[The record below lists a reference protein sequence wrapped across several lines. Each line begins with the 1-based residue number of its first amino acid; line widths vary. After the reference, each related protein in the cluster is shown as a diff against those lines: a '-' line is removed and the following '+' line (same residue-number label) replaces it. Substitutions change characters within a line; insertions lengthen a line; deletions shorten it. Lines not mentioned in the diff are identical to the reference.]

1 MKFNVGCDDDIE
13 RAEEQQVGCYNNT
26 NQIWLIDMQ
35 LVLSLV
41 DVFDCTLR
49 TAPFIYLRYTGLTY
63 ALGYLP
69 DDNTGGA

>member
-1 MKFNVGCDDDIE
+1 
-13 RAEEQQVGCYNNT
+13 
-26 NQIWLIDMQ
+26 MQ
-35 LVLSLV
+35 LVLFLV
-41 DVFDCTLR
+41 DVFGCTLR

>member
-13 RAEEQQVGCYNNT
+13 RAEEQQVVTYNT
-26 NQIWLIDMQ
+26 NQIWLIEMQ
-35 LVLSLV
+35 LVLFLV
-41 DVFDCTLR
+41 DVFGCTLR